1 MSLEAV
7 IQENTNTMR
16 ELIAV
21 WNKLAG
27 QAKTID
33 AKVEAGA
40 TGEITAGGKPVAEIK
55 PEKAAKAKA
64 EPKVEAAAPA
74 AEPEQPAATPAA
86 EAAPAIAIADVNA
99 AIIGLAK
106 AKGRDAAVAVLKEFG
121 VAKAPELKPEQYAA
135 VVAAAQKAMA

>member
-21 WNKLAG
+21 WSKLNA
-27 QAKTID
+27 QAKAID
-33 AKVEAGA
+33 KSDKIDTVTAAGAPVEAKPEKVAKVE
-40 TGEITAGGKPVAEIK
+40 
-55 PEKAAKAKA
+55 KAPKA
-64 EPKVEAAAPA
+64 EPKVEAPAEQAA
-74 AEPEQPAATPAA
+74 EQPAADV
-86 EAAPAIAIADVNA
+86 PAIAIADVNA

-121 VAKAPELKPEQYAA
+121 VAKAPELKADQYAA
-135 VVAAAQKAMA
+135 VVAAAKKAMA